1 MNRNLSAFIFGGSG
15 AVGSG
20 ILKALAE
27 EPRFERVTVYGRKEQ
42 VLPIPVDSASFQKFS
57 QKIINFDKLSELTPE
72 EFRGYQVGFYTLGVS
87 SNAVDEATYRKIEHD
102 YSTTIAKLA
111 QEAGCSH
118 FHWLSGMGVSKN
130 ARWLF
135 GKVKYQVETELCAMG
150 FPRVSIY
157 RPAGVLTTGTHGGMG
172 GPPGRHT
179 LFRLVDR
186 WNWITVESDLLG
198 KVIVASTFRN
208 SDQKTEVLDNAEI
221 NKLGKALDK
230 AAKLGNQ

>member
-20 ILKALAE
+20 IIKALAAE
-27 EPRFERVTVYGRKEQ
+27 SRFDRVTVYGRKEQ
-42 VLPIPVDSASFQKFS
+42 VLPIPSDSPAYQKFN

-87 SNAVDEATYRKIEHD
+87 STSVDEATYRKIEHD
-102 YSTTIAKLA
+102 YSITIAKLA
-111 QEAGCSH
+111 LEAGCAH
-118 FHWLSGMGVSKN
+118 FHWVSGMGVKKN

-157 RPAGVLTTGTHGGMG
+157 RPGGVLTSGSHGGMG
-172 GPPGRHT
+172 GSPRQHNF
-179 LFRLVDR
+179 FRFVDR
-186 WNWITVESDLLG
+186 WNWISVESDLLG
-198 KVIVASTFRN
+198 KVIVDQTFIKP
-208 SDQKTEVLDNAEI
+208 DQKTELLDNAEI
-221 NKLGKALDK
+221 NKIGKAK
-230 AAKLGNQ
+230 ESQ